1 MSTDTSPAG
10 GAGGAATVGTAASR
24 GANPNEPTPP
34 RYALAFDVGGTNIKM
49 ALVAPNASLVELPSV
64 KTTQGGAEA
73 LVAQLGEEYNRIQ
86 AQLAEGTILTP
97 SAKTLTSGNICKA
110 VGVAI
115 PGLVD
120 ESTGMTIKSANLGWG
135 RFPMR
140 DALAQALG
148 APVLLGHDLRSATLG
163 EARFTGRR
171 DCIFIAIGTG
181 IAAGIFLDG
190 QVLNRGATSGEIG
203 QVLFPN
209 PDLDYAAGKA
219 SSELAEGATAK
230 TANRG
235 RFLTPMPSDGGDM
248 RLTPRAAVPLEQLA
262 SAAFTGRRYAA
273 LAGLD
278 TPPGSKAVFA
288 REREGDAAA
297 HHVVETGTAALAQ
310 ALAAMIATLGDLEVI
325 IGGGQSKEGPAYLER
340 LRAATTARLVNL
352 PEPRFSLAR
361 FGSRAQLLGAAARV
375 FDHEGIATQVVADCD
390 TVKSANADATPT
402 GTS

>member
-73 LVAQLGEEYNRIQ
+73 LVAQLSEEYDRIQ

-97 SAKTLTSGNICKA
+97 STETLTSENICKA

-140 DALAQALG
+140 DTLAQALG
-148 APVLLGHDLRSATLG
+148 TPVLLGHDLRSGALG

-171 DCIFIAIGTG
+171 DCIFVAIGTG
-181 IAAGIFLDG
+181 IAAGIVLDG

-209 PDLDYAAGKA
+209 PDRQYL
-219 SSELAEGATAK
+219 SESENLGSHLMNPPEM
-230 TANRG
+230 
-235 RFLTPMPSDGGDM
+235 L
-248 RLTPRAAVPLEQLA
+248 PLEQLA

-375 FDHEGIATQVVADCD
+375 FDYEGIATQVVADCD
-390 TVKSANADATPT
+390 TVKSANAAATPA

>member
-10 GAGGAATVGTAASR
+10 GAEGATTVGTAASR

-49 ALVAPNASLVELPSV
+49 ALVAPDASLVELPSV

-209 PDLDYAAGKA
+209 PDRQYL
-219 SSELAEGATAK
+219 SESENFGSHLMNPPEM
-230 TANRG
+230 
-235 RFLTPMPSDGGDM
+235 L
-248 RLTPRAAVPLEQLA
+248 PLEQLA

-390 TVKSANADATPT
+390 TVKSANADATPA

>member
-1 MSTDTSPAG
+1 MSTDTSPVG
-10 GAGGAATVGTAASR
+10 GAGCAAAVGAAASR
-24 GANPNEPTPP
+24 GASPNEPTPP

-49 ALVAPNASLVELPSV
+49 ALVAPDAALVELPSV

-73 LVAQLGEEYNRIQ
+73 LVAQLREEYGHIQ
-86 AQLAEGTILTP
+86 TQLAEGTIHDP
-97 SAKTLTSGNICKA
+97 SGETLTSENICKA

-140 DALAQALG
+140 DALARALG
-148 APVLLGHDLRSATLG
+148 VPVLLGHDLRSGALG

-171 DCIFIAIGTG
+171 NCIFIAIGTG
-181 IAAGIFLDG
+181 IAAGIVLDG
-190 QVLNRGATSGEIG
+190 QVLNRGGTSGEIG
-203 QVLFPN
+203 QILSPN

-219 SSELAEGATAK
+219 NTELEEGATTK
-230 TANRG
+230 KD
-235 RFLTPMPSDGGDM
+235 FGGDT
-248 RLTPRAAVPLEQLA
+248 RLAPHATVPLEQLA

-273 LAGLD
+273 LAGLEI
-278 TPPGSKAVFA
+278 PPGSKAVFA

-297 HHVVETGTAALAQ
+297 HHVVETGTAVLAQ
-310 ALAAMIATLGDLEVI
+310 ALATMIATLGDLEVI
-325 IGGGQSKEGPAYLER
+325 VGGGQSKEGPAYLER
-340 LRAATTARLVNL
+340 LRAATSARLVNL

-375 FDHEGIATQVVADCD
+375 FDHEGIATQAVADCD
-390 TVKSANADATPT
+390 PAASANADATPA